1 MLGVLARP
9 ARLPGLSVR
18 LIRDSAALRASWE
31 ATRKPSRLCAVRQI
45 ASRRGAA
52 GDSQTATPLPCET
65 RQRQAGPGAGQ
76 GQQKEQDQQQEQEQ
90 KQEKQEKQQQQQQQQ
105 QQERQIAS
113 RSWRAAKAKM
123 PVPEDRES
131 PLSAPRGGDGAF
143 GLASYKIVLVGDS
156 GVGKTNLL
164 AAFVAANEA
173 RLAGARG
180 EGGAERGGPRG
191 GYSEQ
196 RQPTIGCEFYSC
208 SISHPLDKTKI
219 NVQIW
224 DTAGQERYR
233 SISAGQYRRASGALL
248 VYDVTSRGSLESAL
262 TYWHSELAEW
272 PLADCLCLVGNKG
285 TCPALFVERCFPH
298 VVLFRSH

>member
-1 MLGVLARP
+1 MQEERSCAGRPPVQGNKMELA
-9 ARLPGLSVR
+9 G
-18 LIRDSAALRASWE
+18 
-31 ATRKPSRLCAVRQI
+31 
-45 ASRRGAA
+45 RG
-52 GDSQTATPLPCET
+52 
-65 RQRQAGPGAGQ
+65 
-76 GQQKEQDQQQEQEQ
+76 
-90 KQEKQEKQQQQQQQQ
+90 
-105 QQERQIAS
+105 
-113 RSWRAAKAKM
+113 
-123 PVPEDRES
+123 PEDRES

-180 EGGAERGGPRG
+180 ENGADRGGPRG

-196 RQPTIGCEFYSC
+196 RQPTIGCEFYS
-208 SISHPLDKTKI
+208 SSLVHPVDKTKI

-248 VYDVTSRGSLESAL
+248 VYDVTSRASLESAL
-262 TYWHSELAEW
+262 TYWHSELGEW
-272 PLADCLCLVGNKG
+272 PLAECLCLVGNKG
-285 TCPALFVERCFPH
+285 TCPALVVERCACP
-298 VVLFRSH
+298 RSCSLSLALTTVTARSSMTRPSLPTDSGHLGAGGSAARRQRGPRRKPTFIVRDA